1 MFLPANDPDDPA
13 GAESQL
19 ASLYARWRKPLVRLF
34 RGRLGQHDKAEDA
47 AQDVF
52 VRMAVARKSL
62 APDEEAPYL
71 RTTARSVA
79 LDAWRRDGR
88 GEGPELVSMETAGP
102 ELAALPADE
111 RQSPLELAAHRE
123 RLQRLDAAVA
133 ELPERQR
140 QAFLLNRIDG
150 LSHDEVAAA
159 MGISARMVA
168 KHLNRAMAYCQLRVK
183 YPSLQQMTQLHVQ
196 DDAHDARDTRDAHDS
211 TDSRDAGAE
220 ERQEAP

>member
-1 MFLPANDPDDPA
+1 MNRGSLPSPAHERDDTASAN
-13 GAESQL
+13 GQL

-34 RGRLGQHDKAEDA
+34 RGRLGNHEKAEEA

-52 VRMAVARKSL
+52 VRMAVAGKSL
-62 APDEEAPYL
+62 APEEEEPYL
-71 RTTARSVA
+71 RTTARSVS
-79 LDAWRRDGR
+79 LDEWRRNGR
-88 GEGPELVSMETAGP
+88 SAAPEVVSMETAAN
-102 ELAALPADE
+102 ELAALPADD

-123 RLQRLDAAVA
+123 RLQRLDEAVA

-168 KHLNRAMAYCQLRVK
+168 KHLQRAMAYCQLRVK
-183 YPSLQQMTQLHVQ
+183 YPSLQRMTQLHV
-196 DDAHDARDTRDAHDS
+196 HDETGD
-211 TDSRDAGAE
+211 E
-220 ERQEAP
+220 ERQETP